1 MNNLKKYFDVFVKC
15 VTTIGALFAIW
26 NVMQNN
32 NQIKKVNYENEQ
44 NIKLEQSK
52 NISVWNNEQSNKNS
66 PISLEKIPN
75 VIANNSN
82 QAPVYKVFV
91 ISIPN

>member
-1 MNNLKKYFDVFVKC
+1 MKKYFDVFVKC

-52 NISVWNNEQSNKNS
+52 NISVWN
-66 PISLEKIPN
+66 
-75 VIANNSN
+75 
-82 QAPVYKVFV
+82 
-91 ISIPN
+91 